1 MPLAGVTKL
10 RGRRAA
16 RAGDPE
22 AAGRDSWADRSRELH
37 GLGERTPSLPPPWTD
52 DWPGPVIGLDFV
64 GHGSSS
70 MPNGGGYSAEILL
83 ADADTA
89 VRHLGEVTVAG
100 RGLGAYVALLLA
112 GARSDRVRGAM
123 LLDGPGIDGRSS
135 GPGSPIPSA
144 VDELAFAPPDPFAMA
159 ELSRD
164 IRSADYA
171 AIWVRMALLSA
182 TVPSP
187 IAVCAVNRPDWL
199 AAVVDEPGV
208 LDVGVDE
215 ALALYAGC

>member
-1 MPLAGVTKL
+1 
-10 RGRRAA
+10 
-16 RAGDPE
+16 
-22 AAGRDSWADRSRELH
+22 
-37 GLGERTPSLPPPWTD
+37 
-52 DWPGPVIGLDFV
+52 
-64 GHGSSS
+64 
-70 MPNGGGYSAEILL
+70 
-83 ADADTA
+83 
-89 VRHLGEVTVAG
+89 
-100 RGLGAYVALLLA
+100 
-112 GARSDRVRGAM
+112 VRGAM

-135 GPGSPIPSA
+135 GPGSSIPSA

-164 IRSADYA
+164 IRSSDYA